1 MVSELPYEKLLQE
14 CLKSELKVVNA
25 HLPCKQKPLS
35 DLLVEEYPHVLC
47 RDGSTHLFSR
57 KELKYLASLLDMEE
71 QKKLL
76 LPILIGVSTG
86 DSEMV
91 VICHGMEDEKVIS
104 KVLNMPVSR
113 KQKGIAI
120 YEPQLAVTRKL
131 LRTTTQC
138 LFPPKL

>member
-1 MVSELPYEKLLQE
+1 
-14 CLKSELKVVNA
+14 
-25 HLPCKQKPLS
+25 
-35 DLLVEEYPHVLC
+35 
-47 RDGSTHLFSR
+47 
-57 KELKYLASLLDMEE
+57 MEE

-76 LPILIGVSTG
+76 LPILIGVSSG
-86 DSEMV
+86 ESERL